1 MAKYKE
7 LVLLR
12 DKTGVT
18 LLSVMPTG
26 IAHTGDIAMVDEA
39 MLTIEQTEWIDIDSP
54 TFEIIT
60 QTCDVVTIDSILHVV
75 WEKEEENAA

>member
-12 DKTGVT
+12 DEIGVT

-26 IAHTGDIAMVDEA
+26 IAHPGDIAIVGEA

-60 QTCDVVTIDSILHVV
+60 KTCDVVTIDSILHVV